1 MTKTRQ
7 LPYGVEDEVPQ
18 RPKRIP
24 PAFLT
29 FLSVLFTVLAGLGDW
44 KTLNDTLKGLPKAIA
59 LGVIVCAFFYFLV
72 DADILNF
79 KKAMSYFPVYML
91 LIAVYTVIS
100 MYIWVSDFSKFSSI
114 SRAGQKILFQII
126 TIIYAICMCYLF
138 EDRAIDYLFFSMCAA
153 NAGIMLLEIPKYGI
167 AESISS
173 VVTCIVT
180 FGEAEGFVR
189 ALEIHDITFLFGQFF
204 IYYMMFAPKE
214 TKENRIKRRLCVGL
228 CLFFMLVGLKRSTL
242 PAVMMM
248 CVYVKMVRMLP
259 RPRIWMMAT
268 GIALFLFFYLYLYLV
283 RTGILVAFLES
294 LGVDMMGRNTLWSL
308 PNSYYELSPF
318 WKGRGFEGVSD
329 LVAMWVEAGIL
340 SKSFPLHN
348 DILKLFIEL
357 GALGFTLWSGINYI
371 LYPAYWINRHDMETG
386 LLYVSILCY
395 MTVTYL
401 TDNTAL
407 YFWSCVG
414 LRLIPMSY
422 SYRLFKA
429 QKMRRWK
436 PLSADEV
443 ANEIWL
449 AEMGGNHHA

>member
-308 PNSYYELSPF
+308 PNPYYELSPF

>member
-429 QKMRRWK
+429 QKMRQWK